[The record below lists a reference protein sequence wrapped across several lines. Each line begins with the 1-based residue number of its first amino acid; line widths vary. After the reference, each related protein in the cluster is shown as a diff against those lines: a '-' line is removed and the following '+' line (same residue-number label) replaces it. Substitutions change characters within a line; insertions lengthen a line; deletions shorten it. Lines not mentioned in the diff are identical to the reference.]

1 MEQFFTKF
9 KLPPSKESP
18 LFHQILLGS
27 MFMKDDVLYMR
38 VQNLTENTG
47 RAVRVGSRI
56 WKVVAFSMNM
66 PVTPVKEVSIKV
78 TL

>member
-1 MEQFFTKF
+1 
-9 KLPPSKESP
+9 
-18 LFHQILLGS
+18 
-27 MFMKDDVLYMR
+27 MKDDVLYMR